1 MIRILILILLL
12 IPICGCR
19 WLSVLHTSTPNS
31 PVVFEQTPG
40 QQAFIQAIN
49 ANTANVQQLDAHV
62 RVSIEGVP
70 ARLAG
75 TLNVERP
82 NRLRLKVGLLGMS
95 DVGVDVGSN
104 EDRFWIWSKFNGAGE
119 EPTIYFANH
128 NEFAAS
134 PARNLIPLEPQWII
148 DALGLVQLDPN
159 ATYQGPTPR
168 GDGRLELKMTMNTAS
183 GPMMKVIVVDAKYG
197 FVMQQS
203 VYDAQGRLVA
213 YSDAIKHQYF
223 EEHNANLPTQID
235 LYVYGPDNQPTKLT
249 LTASDYKINELYGD
263 PDRLWTMPTPRDVK
277 TVDLTKVS
285 VPPSTAFRQGPPSS
299 TY

>member
-1 MIRILILILLL
+1 
-12 IPICGCR
+12 
-19 WLSVLHTSTPNS
+19 
-31 PVVFEQTPG
+31 
-40 QQAFIQAIN
+40 
-49 ANTANVQQLDAHV
+49 
-62 RVSIEGVP
+62 
-70 ARLAG
+70 
-75 TLNVERP
+75 
-82 NRLRLKVGLLGMS
+82 
-95 DVGVDVGSN
+95 
-104 EDRFWIWSKFNGAGE
+104 
-119 EPTIYFANH
+119 
-128 NEFAAS
+128 
-134 PARNLIPLEPQWII
+134 
-148 DALGLVQLDPN
+148 
-159 ATYQGPTPR
+159 
-168 GDGRLELKMTMNTAS
+168 
-183 GPMMKVIVVDAKYG
+183 MKVIVVDAKYG